1 MSEVAK
7 NEVVKQNTQNQLDS
21 FTGYD
26 ERIEGDAR
34 PQGGGVVQGT
44 LAKFSNEGAWITG
57 DGDELPSGLELVA
70 VDVARL
76 CQKWVDQ
83 KPEETIFVA
92 PGEKFPDIDELNAKA
107 PKSEW
112 REDLNGKMV
121 GPWQRQSVLYLL
133 DLKTLDKYTYPTA
146 TTGGSIAIRELCE
159 KTKWM
164 RQHRGPSICAV
175 VRLSDTHMATRFGG
189 RQRPHF
195 EIVRWIGLDDEHALP
210 STPSP
215 ALAGSAAVPVHEVKE
230 PSLKEDLDDDLPDF
244 AKK

>member
-1 MSEVAK
+1 MS
-7 NEVVKQNTQNQLDS
+7 NQVVNQSTQTQLDP
-21 FTGYD
+21 FAGYD
-26 ERIEGDAR
+26 DRIEGDAR
-34 PQGGGVVQGT
+34 PQGGGVIQGT

-57 DGDELPSGLELVA
+57 DGDELLSGLELVA

-92 PGEKFPDIDELNAKA
+92 PGEKFPDIDELNTKA

-121 GPWQRQSVLYLL
+121 GPWQRQSILYLL

-164 RQHRGPSICAV
+164 RRHRGQNVCAV

-195 EIVRWIGLDDEHALP
+195 EIVRWIGLDGEGALSAP
-210 STPSP
+210 KPP
-215 ALAGSAAVPVHEVKE
+215 ALEGGDAAPVSMHEVKE